1 MRASCTLS
9 CPRGTRLACFV
20 GIYPRTILR
29 EPNRYRYPSP
39 RATAPIEDESSGR
52 RILIERRRDT
62 FCRENTCSL
71 HSFSFSSIRTRS
83 VIDYSFHQSVFS
95 SSRTIQCRFCLEY
108 ELVGGSFFFFFFLFF
123 LRRRRLTLVTCNPS
137 GAECYFALL
146 TALMESMVDPITDV
160 DGLDLTSRSRVADSL
175 ES

>member
-1 MRASCTLS
+1 MLVALLLFLFHGRDLS
-9 CPRGTRLACFV
+9 SIILSMKAFSPPRGRFSVASASNT
-20 GIYPRTILR
+20 
-29 EPNRYRYPSP
+29 N
-39 RATAPIEDESSGR
+39 SSAV
-52 RILIERRRDT
+52 L
-62 FCRENTCSL
+62 
-71 HSFSFSSIRTRS
+71 FS
-83 VIDYSFHQSVFS
+83 
-95 SSRTIQCRFCLEY
+95 
-108 ELVGGSFFFFFFLFF
+108 FFFFLFF